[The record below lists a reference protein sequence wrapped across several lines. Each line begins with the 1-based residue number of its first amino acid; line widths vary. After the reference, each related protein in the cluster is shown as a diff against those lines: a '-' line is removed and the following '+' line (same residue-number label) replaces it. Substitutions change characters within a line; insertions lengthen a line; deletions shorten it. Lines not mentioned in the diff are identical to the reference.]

1 MSAVTVLHFGV
12 SLLNLVVWSDF
23 FYKALPMEG
32 NRTLRIDNNNNNNN
46 RIDAVCPSVC
56 VSIYPI
62 HARKSRTEGH
72 INFIF
77 SDNND
82 SNNSEFI

>member
-1 MSAVTVLHFGV
+1 MSTVTVLHFGV
-12 SLLNLVVWSDF
+12 SLLNLVVGSDF
-23 FYKALPMEG
+23 FCKDLLMEG
-32 NRTLRIDNNNNNNN
+32 NIILCIDNNNNNNN
-46 RIDAVCPSVC
+46 RINAVCPSVC
-56 VSIYPI
+56 VSVYPI

-82 SNNSEFI
+82 SNNK